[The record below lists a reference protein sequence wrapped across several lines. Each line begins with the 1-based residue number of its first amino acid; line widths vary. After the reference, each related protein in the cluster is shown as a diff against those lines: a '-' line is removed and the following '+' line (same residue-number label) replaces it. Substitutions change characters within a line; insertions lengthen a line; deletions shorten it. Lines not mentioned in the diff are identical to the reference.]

1 MIVADFRL
9 NALIVQQY
17 SIDINIKC
25 TKLIIISQ
33 KICFYLLIFETLIRK
48 IRKKSALL
56 GGYVIYL

>member
-1 MIVADFRL
+1 ML